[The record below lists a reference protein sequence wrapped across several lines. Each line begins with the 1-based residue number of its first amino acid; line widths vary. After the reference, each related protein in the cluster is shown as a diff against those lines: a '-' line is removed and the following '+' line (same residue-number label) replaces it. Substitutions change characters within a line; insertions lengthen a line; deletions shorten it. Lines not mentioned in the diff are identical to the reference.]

1 MLTSRYHRAWEDSK
15 KECLQLSSA
24 AHGFPHTRSDNT
36 VCNKD
41 NVAFHSRAGR
51 DIIMEAAIEL
61 PASACRECT
70 RLIDQNV
77 ENTAIAGEGEF
88 IDCDCCHFLAC
99 HTIVCCGEVPSG
111 DELATKLYCSPC
123 FRVWC
128 SEKIARLGELAAASL
143 SGGVAASAGTPG
155 STPPSLPVPL
165 PPSADARYF
174 FSAILKDGLCLF
186 RGFLRFFKKTITPSS
201 SQGGPVRVTPVMLCQ
216 FITDTMTKTDSG
228 YWARLER
235 EYPDFSPGNPEACL
249 LCTCER
255 CL

>member
-1 MLTSRYHRAWEDSK
+1 MI
-15 KECLQLSSA
+15 
-24 AHGFPHTRSDNT
+24 
-36 VCNKD
+36 
-41 NVAFHSRAGR
+41 
-51 DIIMEAAIEL
+51 DIIMEAAAIEL
-61 PASACRECT
+61 PGDSACRECT
-70 RLIDQNV
+70 RLIDQTV
-77 ENTAIAGEGEF
+77 HIAIAGEGEF
-88 IDCDCCHFLAC
+88 IECDCCHFLAC

-111 DELATKLYCSPC
+111 SDGLATKLYCSPC

-216 FITDTMTKTDSG
+216 FITDTMTKTGSV

-249 LCTCER
+249 LCTCEFV
-255 CL
+255 